1 MNGAYKTEQ
10 KSDVD
15 DQTLEALAELICG
28 DDEETAP
35 LYRSSG
41 KLTQFFESAGLPHF
55 VHDGSTRKW
64 WTLDALRDCTRN
76 ELKRVISRLASPR
89 EYRGDAPS
97 TRKAIA
103 SLNRILQLEGLRV
116 DLKNAHPTIVSI
128 PVDFDLG
135 EGAEEKELESLPPP
149 DFLALGLDMGVG
161 ELLALR
167 WREAQICVD
176 NEAYLSATIAMG
188 SLLEGLLLGV
198 LMSRPAIANRS
209 APTPK
214 EPTTGKVKH
223 FADWT
228 LSQMIDVAHSVGW
241 IDLDVKRFSH
251 ALREF
256 RNLVHPYQQMATRA
270 NPDADTCRISWL
282 VVQAAVNDLARVL
295 TGKK

>member
-1 MNGAYKTEQ
+1 M
-10 KSDVD
+10 D
-15 DQTLEALAELICG
+15 DQTLEALTELICG

-35 LYRSSG
+35 LYRTG
-41 KLTQFFESAGLPHF
+41 IKLTRFFESAKLPHF
-55 VHDGSTRKW
+55 VHDGSTRKS
-64 WTLDALRDCTRN
+64 WTLAALKNCTRK
-76 ELKRVISRLASPR
+76 ELEGVISRLASPR
-89 EYRGDAPS
+89 EYRGEAAA
-97 TRKAIA
+97 TKKAIA
-103 SLNRILQLEGLRV
+103 RLNWILQLEGLRV
-116 DLKNAHPTIVSI
+116 ELKNGQPRIVSI

-135 EGAEEKELESLPPP
+135 EDAKEKELEPLPPP
-149 DFLALGLDMGVG
+149 DFLALGLVGVG

-176 NEAYLSATIAMG
+176 NEAYLSATIVMG

-209 APTPK
+209 ATAPK
-214 EPTTGKVKH
+214 DPTGKVKH
-223 FADWT
+223 FADWN

-270 NPDADTCRISWL
+270 DPDADTCRISWF
-282 VVQAAVNDLARVL
+282 VVQAAVNDLARIL
-295 TGKK
+295 TGEK